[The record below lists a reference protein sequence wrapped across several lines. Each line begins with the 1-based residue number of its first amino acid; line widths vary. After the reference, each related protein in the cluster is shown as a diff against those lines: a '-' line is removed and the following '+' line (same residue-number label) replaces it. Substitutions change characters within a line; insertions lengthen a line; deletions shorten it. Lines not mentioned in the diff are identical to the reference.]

1 VALREAFDNAEK
13 LGQLMCPRP
22 SSAWGEQKGFDHH
35 HLPYVVSG
43 SSVRPVQAVARFANK
58 SSVVKTCLSSLV
70 KVLYASRSFLFSPE
84 TGVKGSKGCRNSIG
98 LTSMLLR
105 YLDGFRETHESKIP
119 VNSSSLE
126 KILRKACQVDEA
138 AVSTPGASVCAG
150 HGRPGRHGK
159 GTYEEENELEDLV
172 TPYSIGWWGE
182 IPPEAHVCCDEEQPM
197 DMGYYKE
204 IADMVAFGWASTNSE
219 REAHF
224 DWTKAL
230 HRRGTLTRN
239 MACIDLV
246 ELGLRNAS
254 S

>member
-1 VALREAFDNAEK
+1 
-13 LGQLMCPRP
+13 
-22 SSAWGEQKGFDHH
+22 
-35 HLPYVVSG
+35 
-43 SSVRPVQAVARFANK
+43 
-58 SSVVKTCLSSLV
+58 
-70 KVLYASRSFLFSPE
+70 
-84 TGVKGSKGCRNSIG
+84 
-98 LTSMLLR
+98 MLLR
-105 YLDGFRETHESKIP
+105 YLDGYLDGFRESHESKIP
-119 VNSSSLE
+119 VDSSSLE

-138 AVSTPGASVCAG
+138 AVSTPGASAG
-150 HGRPGRHGK
+150 HGRRRHGK

-172 TPYSIGWWGE
+172 TPYSIGWWCE
-182 IPPEAHVCCDEEQPM
+182 IPPEAHTCCDQEQPM

-224 DWTKAL
+224 DLTKAL